1 MNETP
6 HLVPIS
12 VFSFA
17 NIRLHVEYC
26 KFRPIKLFYHE
37 KLFNRFGQPYNVPR
51 VSIINLWQQNSEIA
65 PSQILWSFILFP

>member
-1 MNETP
+1 MGLRHPLETEIKALARMNETP

-26 KFRPIKLFYHE
+26 KFRPIKLFYHD
-37 KLFNRFGQPYNVPR
+37 KLFNWFGQPYNVPR
-51 VSIINLWQQNSEIA
+51 VSIRGNL
-65 PSQILWSFILFP
+65 